1 MATITTRITDA
12 LDFDLNKVAKIQDRN
27 KSYIINKAIEEY
39 VIEAIEDAEDIATAE
54 EVLKNSTGNAIPLEE
69 IEAKYG
75 LAD

>member
-1 MATITTRITDA
+1 MATITARIPEA

-27 KSYIINKAIEEY
+27 KSYIINKAIQKY
-39 VIEAIEDAEDIATAE
+39 VIEAIEDAEDIAAAE
-54 EVLKNSTGNAIPLEE
+54 KVLANSNGNAIPLEE